1 MIIAIVLVPAL
12 IVLGYFAG
20 RHRTNQ
26 RWINAVVMA
35 PKITAADG
43 TVYVRL

>member
-20 RHRTNQ
+20 CHRTNQ

>member
-1 MIIAIVLVPAL
+1 MIIVLVLVPAL

-26 RWINAVVMA
+26 RWIAAIVTA
-35 PKITAADG
+35 PKITASDG
-43 TVYVRL
+43 AVYVRL